1 MDKFTQ
7 AAAAH
12 HLVEAYKKVSAEYLA
27 LRPLDVT
34 ISDDA
39 PETYEALVA
48 DAAEGKLRISPA
60 NSGATIYGH
69 AGNMAFR
76 TMHDLGHLMYRL
88 EFTLADEVLL
98 ATNQWLDLKV
108 YIPAEF
114 VGVCHDLYFA
124 DTVKQSLY
132 CDRTG
137 EFPRDQIAFVRHCL
151 TKNWATYPVGA

>member
-12 HLVEAYKKVSAEYLA
+12 HLVEAYKKATAEYLA

-34 ISDDA
+34 ISDHA
-39 PETYEALVA
+39 PETYEQLVA
-48 DAAEGKLRISPA
+48 DAAQGKLRISPA

-76 TMHDLGHLMYRL
+76 TMHDLGHIIYGLQ
-88 EFTLADEVLL
+88 FTLADEVLL
-98 ATNQWLDLKV
+98 AGNQWLDLKG
-108 YIPAEF
+108 YLPPEF

-124 DTVKQSLY
+124 DTVCQSLY
-132 CDRTG
+132 CDKTG
-137 EFPRDQIAFVRHCL
+137 EFPRDQVAFVRHSMQD
-151 TKNWATYPVGA
+151 TWATYPVGA

>member
-1 MDKFTQ
+1 GANAVRRDGISWLDGSTTHANLSITPTNTEGRTMDKFTQ

-12 HLVEAYKKVSAEYLA
+12 HLVEAYKKVTAEYLA

-48 DAAEGKLRISPA
+48 DAAQGKLRISPA

-76 TMHDLGHLMYRL
+76 T
-88 EFTLADEVLL
+88 
-98 ATNQWLDLKV
+98 
-108 YIPAEF
+108 
-114 VGVCHDLYFA
+114 
-124 DTVKQSLY
+124 
-132 CDRTG
+132 
-137 EFPRDQIAFVRHCL
+137 
-151 TKNWATYPVGA
+151 

>member
-12 HLVEAYKKVSAEYLA
+12 HLVEAYKKVTAEYLA

-39 PETYEALVA
+39 PETYEELVA
-48 DAAEGKLRISPA
+48 DAAQGKLRISPA
-60 NSGATIYGH
+60 NSGATIYGK

-88 EFTLADEVLL
+88 EFTLNDEVLL

-114 VGVCHDLYFA
+114 VQVCADLYYA
-124 DTVKQSLY
+124 DTVAQSVY
-132 CDRTG
+132 CDLTG
-137 EFPRDQIAFVRHCL
+137 AFPVDQIAFVRHCL
-151 TKNWATYPVGA
+151 EHGPDTYPVGA